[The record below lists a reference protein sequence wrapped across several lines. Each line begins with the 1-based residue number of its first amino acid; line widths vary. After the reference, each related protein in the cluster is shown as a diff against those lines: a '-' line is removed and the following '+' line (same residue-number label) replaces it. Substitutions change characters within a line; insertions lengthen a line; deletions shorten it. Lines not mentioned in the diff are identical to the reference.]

1 MLREFLTDDGV
12 ILISIDDNEV
22 HHLRAAMD
30 EIFGEENFIAQLVWE
45 KGRKNDAK
53 LFSTGHEYMLVYA
66 RSLARLRE
74 LKTVWRET
82 RPGALELWDKYVQL
96 RKQHGEAYEVMEH
109 DLHEWFR
116 ELPKEHPSKGL
127 SRFKHID
134 KFGPWRDR
142 DISWPGGGGPR
153 YDVVYPGE
161 EKPCKVP
168 ERGWIYPTLQKMNQ
182 MIDLGLV
189 AFREDHTEPPIRKAH
204 LRPVPEEL
212 FEDEELPE
220 LDDDEVEPENLG
232 SRLWEA

>member
-22 HHLRAAMD
+22 HHLRSAMD

-109 DLHEWFR
+109 DLHSSSR
-116 ELPKEHPSKGL
+116 SCRRNTQVKG
-127 SRFKHID
+127 
-134 KFGPWRDR
+134 
-142 DISWPGGGGPR
+142 
-153 YDVVYPGE
+153 
-161 EKPCKVP
+161 
-168 ERGWIYPTLQKMNQ
+168 
-182 MIDLGLV
+182 
-189 AFREDHTEPPIRKAH
+189 
-204 LRPVPEEL
+204 
-212 FEDEELPE
+212 
-220 LDDDEVEPENLG
+220 
-232 SRLWEA
+232 